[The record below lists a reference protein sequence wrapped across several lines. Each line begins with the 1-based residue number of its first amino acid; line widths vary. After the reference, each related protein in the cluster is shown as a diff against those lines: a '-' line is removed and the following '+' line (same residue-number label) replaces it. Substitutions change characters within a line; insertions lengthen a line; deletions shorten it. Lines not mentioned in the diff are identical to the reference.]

1 MQEIKFTSPKQY
13 LFGHAFSINAKKIHT
28 EQSTLQVFFLC
39 PNRNEIFSSVFYVLG
54 ANWFGECFFILCD
67 NWKAVFFIKVCRDV
81 EIFQP
86 LFLKQVF
93 WKKSVVYVF
102 STITV
107 QCWYQNSKIKL
118 TYTIFILDKRS

>member
-54 ANWFGECFFILCD
+54 AN
-67 NWKAVFFIKVCRDV
+67 
-81 EIFQP
+81 
-86 LFLKQVF
+86 
-93 WKKSVVYVF
+93 
-102 STITV
+102 
-107 QCWYQNSKIKL
+107 
-118 TYTIFILDKRS
+118 